1 MWGRSLVGTQSPHG
15 PGRQASSSLPS
26 IRLLSTPLRLE
37 SWIKVVKA
45 MIHDLTD
52 LEPLLHQYDRE
63 KVLIG
68 PLLNLW
74 TNSSFRIFNIAG
86 KSGKIHETIGLGFFE
101 LEIDAQRRR
110 ADIVAAL
117 EGCFG
122 EVEIFDSQVEMAQMA
137 HTLWA
142 NDETARFLATVLW
155 ESKPRPSR
163 ETSQNQNLAYP
174 NKVTVLSGD
183 RKSGDE
189 EACMAVAPPDVI
201 DLGPAHTSQSAGD
214 QADPTRAC
222 DPTQISDPLY
232 LRNLS
237 DTDAFANPGTLAEPG
252 SNLETVK
259 NLPAAVAG
267 SSVSKKYRLWALS
280 GVAAYL
286 ALCCVVG
293 FLIGTTVFTSFT
305 GMRQTANEA
314 ILSRNAAT
322 SITAGNDPSQAT
334 GTVTHPIP
342 AGSIGT
348 ANREAQLR
356 EAARVTSPSFLTSQP
371 SVADGEADAAPFP
384 GAQPSQKPSDQAPD
398 EQLSQSPKAQ
408 GNQSD
413 GSISLPQSSPPQTVK
428 TQSSAAETAPLSI
441 QEPPEVAP
449 TQVFVSQASA
459 QIMAG
464 NDEPQLLPSDAA
476 TPKAPEAL
484 STAQQRQASNLAIVP
499 LPRPR
504 PVVSAVSSEL
514 PRRRIGPLGE

>member
-1 MWGRSLVGTQSPHG
+1 
-15 PGRQASSSLPS
+15 
-26 IRLLSTPLRLE
+26 
-37 SWIKVVKA
+37 

-52 LEPLLHQYDRE
+52 LEPLLHQYDHE
-63 KVLIG
+63 KVLVG

-74 TNSSFRIFNIAG
+74 MNSSFRVFNIAG
-86 KSGKIHETIGLGFFE
+86 KGSKIHETIGLGFFE
-101 LEIDAQRRR
+101 LEMNAQRRR

-122 EVEIFDSQVEMAQMA
+122 EVEIFDSQLEMAQMA

-142 NDETARFLATVLW
+142 NDETARFLATVSW
-155 ESKPRPSR
+155 ESKPRPTR
-163 ETSQNQNLAYP
+163 ETNQNQDLADP
-174 NKVTVLSGD
+174 NKVTLLSGD
-183 RKSGDE
+183 
-189 EACMAVAPPDVI
+189 
-201 DLGPAHTSQSAGD
+201 Q
-214 QADPTRAC
+214 AC
-222 DPTQISDPLY
+222 DRTQISELLH
-232 LRNLS
+232 LRNRS
-237 DTDAFANPGTLAEPG
+237 DTDTFGNPRTLAESG
-252 SNLETVK
+252 SNLETVR
-259 NLPAAVAG
+259 NLPAGVAG

-280 GVAAYL
+280 AAYL
-286 ALCCVVG
+286 ALCFVVG

-305 GMRQTANEA
+305 SMRQTANEA
-314 ILSRNAAT
+314 TSSRNAAA
-322 SITAGNDPSQAT
+322 SLTAGNDPSQAT
-334 GTVTHPIP
+334 GTVNHPIP
-342 AGSIGT
+342 ASSVGT
-348 ANREAQLR
+348 PNREAQLR
-356 EAARVTSPSFLTSQP
+356 EAVRVTSPSLLTSQP
-371 SVADGEADAAPFP
+371 GVADGEADAAPFP
-384 GAQPSQKPSDQAPD
+384 GAQPSQKSTDQADEVAPD
-398 EQLSQSPKAQ
+398 GQLSQSPKAQ

-514 PRRRIGPLGE
+514 PRRRIGPLGEGTRSPLFSLFGH